1 MLIIPHSSNVKT
13 GDIIQS
19 YSARNTCPNHCPF
32 NNNGCYADNFHVSMA
47 WDRAENPLD
56 NLYVGSKRELYLAL
70 LSATADHARKGL
82 STVLFRH
89 NVAGDIAHNDS
100 NMINRE
106 VLETLTDACNDVSE
120 TIGVTLKG
128 YTYTHCS
135 INLQNAK
142 AVIEATSKGFT
153 VNFSCET
160 VKEVIEAKALDC
172 DAVITSVNPEETVKT
187 LKRNGFNALQ
197 CLLQTKGISC
207 KYCGLCARHRDL
219 VIVFAVH
226 GNNAKKA
233 RTVIML
239 KQASSN

>member
-1 MLIIPHSSNVKT
+1 MLIIPHSSNAKT

-19 YSARNTCPNHCPF
+19 YSSRNTCPNRCPF
-32 NNNGCYADNFHVSMA
+32 KGNGCYADNFHVSMA

-56 NLYVGSKRELYLAL
+56 NRYVGSKRELYLAL

-89 NVAGDIAHNDS
+89 NMAGDIAHDDS

-120 TIGVTLKG
+120 TIGVNLKG

-142 AVIEATSKGFT
+142 AVREATSKGFT

-160 VKEVIEAKALDC
+160 VKEVIEAKTLDC

-187 LKRNGFNALQ
+187 LKQNGFNSLQ
-197 CLLQTKGISC
+197 CLSQTKGISC
-207 KYCGLCARHRDL
+207 KDCGLCARHRDL

-226 GNNAKKA
+226 GSNAKKA
-233 RTVIML
+233 RKVIML
-239 KQASSN
+239 KAS